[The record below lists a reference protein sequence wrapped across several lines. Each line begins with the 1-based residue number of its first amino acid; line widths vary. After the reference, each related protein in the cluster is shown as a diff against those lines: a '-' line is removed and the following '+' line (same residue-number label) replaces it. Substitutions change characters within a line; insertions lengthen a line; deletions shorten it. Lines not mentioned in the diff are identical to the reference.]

1 MKKKKNKNQEGLNR
15 RIQKLEKQIKK
26 LRQILAW
33 TLNEIDWRKIKWKST
48 KKEKEILQ
56 KLKKWANQ
64 QIKEKVLDKFRLP
77 NIKIKRIKIKDA
89 RICNNKLFQECQEM
103 LKRKTQG
110 TKQLK
115 EKVPN
120 MEKIEDFLAG
130 ILEDNSN
137 TLEQKS
143 MNTVANKIEQK
154 VTNVQ
159 EFKITEKK
167 LHQKVKERNNW
178 SPP

>member
-33 TLNEIDWRKIKWKST
+33 TLNEVHWRKIEWKST

-77 NIKIKRIKIKDA
+77 NIKIKRIKIKHA

-103 LKRKTQG
+103 
-110 TKQLK
+110 
-115 EKVPN
+115 
-120 MEKIEDFLAG
+120 F
-130 ILEDNSN
+130 
-137 TLEQKS
+137 
-143 MNTVANKIEQK
+143 
-154 VTNVQ
+154 
-159 EFKITEKK
+159 
-167 LHQKVKERNNW
+167 
-178 SPP
+178 